1 MNIEL
6 QKTLILLSI
15 IVIFF
20 CLYISNIF
28 DKNGSRENNY
38 YLFGILL
45 FCCILALIQVSKIK
59 NWKKENKTDYYLVYN
74 SYLIFTYVLFLYF
87 TYIVITRSKMEC
99 FMILSNKLDYCAG
112 KLSDSIKQE
121 GGLRDTVN
129 FGFET
134 YKYIWK
140 KMLFL

>member
-6 QKTLILLSI
+6 QKTLILFSI
-15 IVIFF
+15 IIIFF

-38 YLFGILL
+38 YLFSILL

-74 SYLIFTYVLFLYF
+74 SYLIFTYILFLYF
-87 TYIVITRSKMEC
+87 SYIVITRSKMEC
-99 FMILSNKLDYCAG
+99 FIILSDKLDYCAG

-129 FGFET
+129 LGFET

>member
-28 DKNGSRENNY
+28 DINGSRQNNY
-38 YLFGILL
+38 YLFSILF
-45 FCCILALIQVSKIK
+45 FCCILALIQISKIK

-74 SYLIFTYVLFLYF
+74 SYLIFTYLLFLYF
-87 TYIVITRSKMEC
+87 SYIVITRSKMEC
-99 FMILSNKLDYCAG
+99 FMILSDKLDYCAT
-112 KLSDSIKQE
+112 KLGNSIKQE
-121 GGLRDTVN
+121 GGLRDTFN
-129 FGFET
+129 LGFET

>member
-15 IVIFF
+15 IFIFF
-20 CLYISNIF
+20 FLYISSMF
-28 DKNGSRENNY
+28 DRNGSRENNY
-38 YLFGILL
+38 LL
-45 FCCILALIQVSKIK
+45 FSTLFLCCIIALFQIRKIK
-59 NWKKENKTDYYLVYN
+59 NWKKEKKTDYYLVYYC
-74 SYLIFTYVLFLYF
+74 YLLFTLIIFLYF
-87 TYIVITRSKMEC
+87 SYIIITRSKMEC
-99 FMILSNKLDYCAG
+99 FIILSDKLDSCAI

-121 GGLRDTVN
+121 GGLRDTLN
-129 FGFET
+129 LGFDT